1 MKISMECVVCIILRR
16 NSNNMF
22 WIYNKQRELYKCE
35 DNNNPWNKYIEPIEH
50 QGPCYTLG
58 DWGRGP

>member
-22 WIYNKQRELYKCE
+22 WIYNKQRELYKSE

-50 QGPCYTLG
+50 ILSTEPEV
-58 DWGRGP
+58 